1 MTLWLLVGL
10 VCLLAVLLL
19 LRPLVAGTPER
30 IAGDDRA
37 RRIYRDQLT
46 ELERDHAAGLVSG
59 PDHGAARLEIERRI
73 LATGDEPPARAD
85 RGLRLAAVVMVL
97 LVPAASLLLYG
108 GHFGSPDRA
117 DGQHAERREAPDRS
131 LADLEARTRDAP
143 EDAEAWVAL
152 GYAAL
157 GASMP
162 ERAVT
167 ALRRAESLTPEDP
180 AVLSALGVA
189 LVSMEDGRIGDM
201 SESLFRRTLSLNPL
215 DPVARFHL
223 GLAAYQREDR
233 AAALRIW
240 RALAADTPADAPWR
254 SELDERIS
262 IASREQ
268 VDGVHERV
276 VAMVEGLADRLEQ
289 EPDDPDGWARLGRSY
304 MVLGR
309 RKEGL
314 EAYAK
319 ASELAP
325 DRIDILSARVRAL
338 HPLETPDN
346 ALPAELRP
354 LVDRL
359 LELDPALPLALWYAG
374 MIARNDGETGRARQ
388 YWSRLLKT
396 MPPDEP
402 ARAVLQ
408 REIGKLGGE

>member
-1 MTLWLLVGL
+1 MTLWLLTGL
-10 VCLLAVLLL
+10 VCLLAALLL
-19 LRPLVAGTPER
+19 LRPLVARTPGR

-37 RRIYRDQLT
+37 RRIYRDQLA
-46 ELERDHAAGLVSG
+46 ELERDHAAGLISG
-59 PDHGAARLEIERRI
+59 PDHDAARLEIERRI
-73 LATGDEPPARAD
+73 LATGDEPPAGDR
-85 RGLRLAAVVMVL
+85 RGLRFAAVVMVL

-108 GHFGSPDRA
+108 GYFGSPDR
-117 DGQHAERREAPDRS
+117 QSLEHREAPDRS

-143 EDAEAWVAL
+143 EDAEAWIAL

-157 GASMP
+157 GAGMP

-167 ALRRAESLTPEDP
+167 ALRRAESLLPEDP

-189 LVSMEDGRIGDM
+189 LVKMESGRVGDT
-201 SESLFRRTLSLNPL
+201 SESLFRRLLALNPL

-233 AAALRIW
+233 AEALRIW

-304 MVLGR
+304 LVLGR
-309 RKEGL
+309 REEGL

-325 DRIDILSARVRAL
+325 DRVDILSARVRAL
-338 HPLETPDN
+338 HPLETPD
-346 ALPAELRP
+346 ARLPVELKP

-359 LELDPALPLALWYAG
+359 LELDPGLPLALWYAG
-374 MIARNDGETGRARQ
+374 MIARTNGETGRARQ
-388 YWSRLLKT
+388 YWSRLLEA

>member
-1 MTLWLLVGL
+1 MTLWLLTGL
-10 VCLLAVLLL
+10 VCLLAALLL
-19 LRPLVAGTPER
+19 LRPLVTRTPGR

-37 RRIYRDQLT
+37 RRIYRDQLA
-46 ELERDHAAGLVSG
+46 ELERDHAAGLISG
-59 PDHGAARLEIERRI
+59 PDHDAARLEIERRI
-73 LATGDEPPARAD
+73 LATGDEPPARD
-85 RGLRLAAVVMVL
+85 RRGLRFAAVVMVL

-108 GHFGSPDRA
+108 GYFGSPDR
-117 DGQHAERREAPDRS
+117 QSLEHREAPDRS

-143 EDAEAWVAL
+143 EDAEAWIAL

-157 GASMP
+157 GAGMP

-167 ALRRAESLTPEDP
+167 ALRRAESLLPEDP

-189 LVSMEDGRIGDM
+189 LVNMEGGRVGDT
-201 SESLFRRTLSLNPL
+201 SESLFRRLLALNPL

-233 AAALRIW
+233 AEALRIW

-304 MVLGR
+304 LVLGR
-309 RKEGL
+309 REEGL

-325 DRIDILSARVRAL
+325 DRVDILSARVRAL
-338 HPLETPDN
+338 HPLETPD
-346 ALPAELRP
+346 ARLPVELKP

-359 LELDPALPLALWYAG
+359 LELDPGLPLALWYAG
-374 MIARNDGETGRARQ
+374 MIARTDGETGRARQ
-388 YWSRLLKT
+388 YWSRLLET
-396 MPPDEP
+396 MASDEP

-408 REIGKLGGE
+408 REIEKLGGE